1 MQDININDPDTL
13 RQIIT
18 RQASLL
24 LETQTTLSKYMLGFN
39 QQQEEILKL
48 KTQLADLRRPPPCTG
63 AKKEADSCPE
73 IVVEPVGTLN
83 AGG

>member
-24 LETQTTLSKYMLGFN
+24 LETQTTLSKYMNAFN
-39 QQQEEILKL
+39 QQQEEIGNLRK
-48 KTQLADLRRPPPCTG
+48 QLAAYTE
-63 AKKEADSCPE
+63 AEKEADSCPE
-73 IVVEPVGTLN
+73 IVVETP
-83 AGG
+83 